1 MLMKKIP
8 LMALL
13 ASILTCVLPC
23 LAEAPLVYFEE
34 NGFRYQLHLTPK
46 SKYCEVVENRE
57 NQYTGVVEIPD
68 SAGGYPVT
76 KIGCFAFKRCKNL
89 TEVRVGNHITEIDDL
104 AFWDCHAL
112 EKVVLPDTLSLFGWR
127 MFLGCRAL
135 KEVNLPDGLPWIFSE
150 TFKYCVSLEEIIIPE
165 SVKLID
171 IEAFMGCGVR
181 NINLPDSVTDICADA
196 FRESALETIHIGKGL
211 SSIYTGVFNG
221 CSNLREVYITAPEPP
236 KYRTYPA
243 YIGGE
248 DLGDLIL
255 YVPQASLEKYKES
268 EYWSQFKEIRSIET
282 AGIADVE
289 TDRKNPDVIHDLQ
302 GRRLKHTVPGI
313 NIVNGKK
320 ILVR

>member
-1 MLMKKIP
+1 MKHKK
-8 LMALL
+8 LLTFAALL

-23 LAEAPLVYFEE
+23 LAEEPEMYFEE
-34 NGFRYQLHLTPK
+34 NGFRYQLHLK
-46 SKYCEVVENRE
+46 AKYCEVVENRE

-76 KIGCFAFKRCKNL
+76 KIGCAAFKRCKNL

-112 EKVVLPDTLSLFGWR
+112 EKVILPDTLSFFGWR

-135 KEVNLPDGLPWIFSE
+135 KEVNLPDGLPWICSE
-150 TFKYCVSLEEIIIPE
+150 TFKYCVSLEEIVIPE
-165 SVKLID
+165 SVDEID
-171 IEAFMGCGVR
+171 IEAFMGCGIR
-181 NINLPDSVTDICADA
+181 NINLPDSVRYIRDSA

-211 SSIYTGVFNG
+211 SRIHTGVFNG

-236 KYRTYPA
+236 KYCTYPA
-243 YIGGE
+243 YIDGE

-268 EYWSQFKEIRSIET
+268 DYWSQFKEIRSIET

-289 TDRKNPDVIHDLQ
+289 TDRENHDVIYDLQ
-302 GRRLKHTVPGI
+302 GRKLKHTVPGI
-313 NIVNGKK
+313 NIVNGRK